1 MNARTAKHGNCE
13 FLRAPMN
20 SRDPNRIGHLTLGGY
35 VSQRLGGD
43 RTGGH
48 RPTRLSAKRMPNRG
62 LEVVPTE
69 DDTGVREK
77 HVAAVRLGPYVY
89 FFQNALRIV
98 DGSSGS
104 RDLVLHPKSPRAAWP
119 STSRTSTGTPTC
131 SLIFTASADPIVGI
145 RARSFGFAFC
155 RSRRRSEER

>member
-1 MNARTAKHGNCE
+1 
-13 FLRAPMN
+13 
-20 SRDPNRIGHLTLGGY
+20 
-35 VSQRLGGD
+35 
-43 RTGGH
+43 
-48 RPTRLSAKRMPNRG
+48 MPYGG

-155 RSRRRSEER
+155 RSRRVLNPRWCRARPRTRPTPRNEMSSNSSSFTPYCTRVVRRVRARTFFLLKIRPSSAIE